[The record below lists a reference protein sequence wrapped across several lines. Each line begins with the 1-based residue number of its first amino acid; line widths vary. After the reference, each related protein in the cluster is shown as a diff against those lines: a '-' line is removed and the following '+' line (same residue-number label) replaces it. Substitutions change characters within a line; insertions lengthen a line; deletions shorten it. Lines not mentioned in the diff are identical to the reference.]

1 MNVHNFM
8 SFDNFWSL
16 LVHLMILQ
24 AYFKKGSFNY
34 LEIYRIF
41 KDLIN

>member
-8 SFDNFWSL
+8 NFDNFWSL

-24 AYFKKGSFNY
+24 ACFKKGSFNY
-34 LEIYRIF
+34 FEIYRIF